1 MLKTEKDTPE
11 FSDAQEARGKCSQEE
26 LGTQT
31 DWTRMSRSLS
41 GQTPRGGRGA
51 QMDQRFPMECIFMF
65 SKSVQ

>member
-41 GQTPRGGRGA
+41 VTDTTGRSRCTDGSTISNG
-51 QMDQRFPMECIFMF
+51 MHFH
-65 SKSVQ
+65 V